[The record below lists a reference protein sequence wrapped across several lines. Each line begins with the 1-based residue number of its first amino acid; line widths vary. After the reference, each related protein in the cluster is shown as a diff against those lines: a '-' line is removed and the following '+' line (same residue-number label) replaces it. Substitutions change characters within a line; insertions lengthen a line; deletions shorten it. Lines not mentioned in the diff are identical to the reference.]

1 MFTARGSQMPLRTKS
16 AAKVRKKNDIRKH
29 ARHFFE
35 NSYPLRMQSSIYI
48 TFSLRLHF
56 ISAVYIVSDNVGIL
70 FWLLR
75 GIPAVL
81 FLACVC
87 TLSLMLL
94 SYLLWARRSS
104 ALRCPA
110 ECPVRATSDCAF
122 LALFAR
128 FIAKKCGKSQ
138 KNAVK

>member
-1 MFTARGSQMPLRTKS
+1 MRSRVVRAKKR
-16 AAKVRKKNDIRKH
+16 AKVLLFFDMTKYFLKKNQKKM
-29 ARHFFE
+29 HFAWFMWHFDR
-35 NSYPLRMQSSIYI
+35 LSSLG
-48 TFSLRLHF
+48 SG
-56 ISAVYIVSDNVGIL
+56 N
-70 FWLLR
+70 
-75 GIPAVL
+75 
-81 FLACVC
+81 
-87 TLSLMLL
+87 L

-122 LALFAR
+122 MALFAR